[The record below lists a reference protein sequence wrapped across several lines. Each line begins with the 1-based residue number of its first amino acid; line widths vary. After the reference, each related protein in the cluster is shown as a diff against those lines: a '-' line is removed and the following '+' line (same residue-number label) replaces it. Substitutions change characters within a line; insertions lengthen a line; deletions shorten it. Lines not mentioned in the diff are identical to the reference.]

1 MDNNPPREE
10 ERIPRPIN
18 VRRTRAGA
26 AAQRKRK
33 AYQRYIF
40 ERDQDLGIYTD
51 PFEVPFRRPDGST
64 RAVVRRPESAPFQAV
79 EEQSEV
85 IVIDEQAPET
95 PSIVID
101 EQAPEVPPIVLDEQA
116 PAGPGDSAAF
126 YAIQSVSSA
135 SSFDSYSEGEDNGS
149 ITSRSF
155 VIKLFYSEAFADSKA
170 FVGSIGIIAN
180 SATVYSIFVKCSK
193 VLPRVPKEPSHP
205 PPPQVT
211 EVPRVIDF
219 RPLQTEVLN
228 FEGVKVK
235 LTEPAF
241 ERFSFALSL
250 DFHGVLDRYHNR
262 STSWT
267 DPRPEFPSECVAA
280 LRELHPLVP
289 RYGGLF
295 FACSYCHHEDT
306 KRHVVGTTVNSCD
319 TLFTQIGESLICL
332 IFITRKATGPLGK
345 RAVLE
350 KLAKEVGFPI
360 IHVDDSADVCDE
372 LAGSQHVIPLH
383 IAIPKRHRTI
393 FPRAP
398 VPSFDSFPECTGAI
412 RGSCRSGFRTPKGLG
427 LFAQLFGAERL
438 FWRLPWQCDS
448 GFIRGSVL
456 SS

>member
-10 ERIPRPIN
+10 ERIPRSLD
-18 VRRTRAGA
+18 VRHTRGGA

-33 AYQRYIF
+33 AYQLYIF
-40 ERDQDLGIYTD
+40 LRDQDLGIYTD
-51 PFEVPFRRPDGST
+51 PSEVPFRRPDGST
-64 RAVVRRPESAPFQAV
+64 RAVVRRQETAPFQAV

-95 PSIVID
+95 P
-101 EQAPEVPPIVLDEQA
+101 PPST
-116 PAGPGDSAAF
+116 PFS
-126 YAIQSVSSA
+126 
-135 SSFDSYSEGEDNGS
+135 EDNGS
-149 ITSRSF
+149 ITSARSF
-155 VIKLFYSEAFADSKA
+155 VIKLFNSEAFADSKA
-170 FVGSIGIIAN
+170 FVDSIGFIVIRH
-180 SATVYSIFVKCSK
+180 SGSK
-193 VLPRVPKEPSHP
+193 VPPRVPKEPSHP

-219 RPLQTEVLN
+219 RPLQTEVLD

-241 ERFSFALSL
+241 ERFSFGLSL
-250 DFHGVLDRYHNR
+250 DFHGVLDRYHNK

-280 LRELHPLVP
+280 LRDLHSLVP

-295 FACSYCHHEDT
+295 FVCSYCHHEDT
-306 KRHVVGTTVNSCD
+306 KRHVVETTVNSCD
-319 TLFTQIGESLICL
+319 TLFTQIGETPICL

-350 KLAKEVGFPI
+350 KLAKEIELPI

-383 IAIPKRHRTI
+383 IAIPKRSKGGRGQRTI

-412 RGSCRSGFRTPKGLG
+412 RGQVQKWFLD
-427 LFAQLFGAERL
+427 A
-438 FWRLPWQCDS
+438 
-448 GFIRGSVL
+448 
-456 SS
+456 